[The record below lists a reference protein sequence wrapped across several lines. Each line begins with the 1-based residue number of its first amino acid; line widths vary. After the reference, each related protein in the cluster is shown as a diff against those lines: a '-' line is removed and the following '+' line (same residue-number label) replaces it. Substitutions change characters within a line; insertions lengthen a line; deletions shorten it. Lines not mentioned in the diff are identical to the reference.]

1 MGFGLLF
8 IGYFFTFVG
17 ALAIPISQYTYVLGT
32 GIILFSLKKLILENK
47 MFVAS
52 AIFAGTF
59 EIFSVVALMIS
70 LLQPENKVGSILA
83 EIQLICACILNLLL
97 LASILIIS
105 KEVGATKIQSKS
117 IVNLIV
123 TVISLIFVSLSV
135 ILPNAEAQARFFL
148 VGYVAMIVYVIFTLI
163 TIFNCYASICYEG
176 DENMEKTTGNT
187 PLDFLNKILDKAI
200 NKNKDSINKGNKT
213 GKKK

>member
-8 IGYFFTFVG
+8 IGYFFTFIG

-52 AIFAGTF
+52 AIFAGVF

-70 LLQPENKVGSILA
+70 LFQPESKAGSILA
-83 EIQLICACILNLLL
+83 EIQLICACVLNLLL
-97 LASILIIS
+97 LSSILIIS

-117 IVNLIV
+117 IVN
-123 TVISLIFVSLSV
+123 TVITVVSLILVSLSV
-135 ILPNAEAQARFFL
+135 ILPNAEAQARCFL
-148 VGYVAMIVYVIFTLI
+148 VGYVAMIIYVIFTLI
-163 TIFNCYASICYEG
+163 TVFNCYASICYED
-176 DENMEKTTGNT
+176 DENMEKSTGNK
-187 PLDFLNKILDKAI
+187 PIDFLNKILDKAM
-200 NKNKDSINKGNKT
+200 NKNKDSINKNNKS